1 MIAHRTVHRHLVV
14 SIDIAS
20 FSITAIVANIVV
32 VIVVVIITSVVVIVD
47 VVVGIIAIIIM
58 IIVSILSIVIM
69 VFVIVNDIII
79 VVGNI
84 IVIGM
89 GSSSSVV
96 RFPCVSCLRRSVPE
110 RACANYAAQAA
121 MGLVG

>member
-69 VFVIVNDIII
+69 VFVIVIDIII

-96 RFPCVSCLRRSVPE
+96 RFPGVSCLRRSVSE
-110 RACANYAAQAA
+110 RSCANYAAQAA
-121 MGLVG
+121 MGLMG